1 MRRAHSQKAV
11 IEMDD
16 EEDRDNVFDR
26 IERALNE
33 LAAETRVQNALVVA
47 AIGQIAGNS
56 RDWRERLE
64 VMRANAQTVITNYEF
79 SNSDDDLGPF
89 RDSLSLMLDQ
99 RFNEVF
105 DALKAREEEQ

>member
-1 MRRAHSQKAV
+1 
-11 IEMDD
+11 
-16 EEDRDNVFDR
+16 
-26 IERALNE
+26 
-33 LAAETRVQNALVVA
+33 
-47 AIGQIAGNS
+47 
-56 RDWRERLE
+56 
-64 VMRANAQTVITNYEF
+64 MRANAQTVITNYEF